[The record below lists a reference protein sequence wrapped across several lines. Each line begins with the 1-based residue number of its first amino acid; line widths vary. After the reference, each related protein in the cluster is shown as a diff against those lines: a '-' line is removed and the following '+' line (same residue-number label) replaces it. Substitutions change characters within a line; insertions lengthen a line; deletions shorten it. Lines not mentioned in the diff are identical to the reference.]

1 MWPRSSN
8 KYFEAQNRQPRR
20 PASAGKPTVCG
31 TASFPTGLRKHKDIA
46 AVALEAGN
54 SARMIFAHY
63 RELCTESEAA
73 EWFGIV
79 PATAEAGNIVQMTV

>member
-1 MWPRSSN
+1 MWTRSAN
-8 KYFEAQNRQPRR
+8 GYFEGQRQA
-20 PASAGKPTVCG
+20 ASKAGICWK
-31 TASFPTGLRKHKDIA
+31 ANALRHSFISYRVALTKDIA

-63 RELCTESEAA
+63 RELGTESEAA

-79 PATAEAGNIVQMTV
+79 PATGEARNVVQMTV